1 MGYKFKE
8 IITWAF
14 SVFLNKGVIVV
25 VGLGAAIRRSLT
37 ALFAYIIS
45 NSRLNINGYII
56 SRTNNITFRWITYL
70 LLRNNTINFC
80 KRKREIWLI
89 RILDDMTD
97 GVYIQSV
104 VISNLTKNIK
114 TTIPSLLVVQIL
126 TILEN

>member
-80 KRKREIWLI
+80 KRKREI
-89 RILDDMTD
+89 
-97 GVYIQSV
+97 
-104 VISNLTKNIK
+104 
-114 TTIPSLLVVQIL
+114 
-126 TILEN
+126 